1 MKSFRETLFEEIDS
15 DEEIDDEL
23 FLLMVDFFI
32 ETDEEQLEQVLTED
46 QMDMYYEILD
56 ELDLEDEDDSEELD
70 EARLKKRISKAEK
83 NKRKRAYRKNKQ
95 KIKRKQKKYRKTSS
109 YKKYKKKSKRMSKR
123 GRTSTGKRQTTYR

>member
-56 ELDLEDEDDSEELD
+56 ELDLEDEEDEELD

-83 NKRKRAYRKNKQ
+83 NRRKRAYRKNKE
-95 KIKRKQKKYRKTSS
+95 KIKRKQKKYRKTTS
-109 YKKYKKKSKRMSKR
+109 YKKYKKKEKRMNAQGK
-123 GRTSTGKRQTTYR
+123 TSTGKRQSTYI